1 MRGDTKC
8 CQLIWPRGVTVST
21 LDCES
26 SDRGSN
32 PREAFCKYPAD
43 LTSLG
48 PCTTHAAALL
58 THRLRMFTC
67 AARIWQEHVHEKQD
81 CEVGEESI
89 SI

>member
-1 MRGDTKC
+1 VGA
-8 CQLIWPRGVTVST
+8 QNAANLIWPRGVTVSI
-21 LDCES
+21 LDSES
-26 SDRGSN
+26 NDRASN
-32 PREAFCKYPAD
+32 PHEAFCQYSAD

-48 PCTTHAAALL
+48 PCTTHTAALL
-58 THRLRMFTC
+58 TDRLRMFTG